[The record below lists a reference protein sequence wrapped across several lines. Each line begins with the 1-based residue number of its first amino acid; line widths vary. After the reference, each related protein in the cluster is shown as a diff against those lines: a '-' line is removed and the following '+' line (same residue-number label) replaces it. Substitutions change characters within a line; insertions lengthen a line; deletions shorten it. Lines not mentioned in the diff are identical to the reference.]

1 MSCQASGLT
10 GDGAHI
16 RCGLPRADT
25 AAEWRV
31 VASAIGIADHCAGT
45 HWCAIV
51 TSRCRERRAS
61 VVARPVRST
70 ARVAGRSERVSDL
83 VPTCK
88 RTHLAVVA
96 RLALTTAGSIAGRA
110 VCTLDPAIH
119 GLWNSSRRMGR
130 RTCRRTGRRRGRR
143 RGRRKRRNRGR
154 VVVLAVGV
162 AVALVLRGPASELG
176 RALVSNTGH
185 AVVVEETALRFRI
198 VEGDLAPLVGSARAA
213 IRVRFCCGGLDAVVG
228 LVPEACRGTALC
240 RVGAVCRRCVSPD
253 SGIRFGVVSLGP
265 L

>member
-31 VASAIGIADHCAGT
+31 VASGIGIADHCAGT

-70 ARVAGRSERVSDL
+70 ARVTGRSERVSDL

-119 GLWNSSRRMGR
+119 GTRRMCGNGGV
-130 RTCRRTGRRRGRR
+130 CR
-143 RGRRKRRNRGR
+143 
-154 VVVLAVGV
+154 L
-162 AVALVLRGPASELG
+162 PASEPGQALG
-176 RALVSNTGH
+176 RNTRIWIGVVGSGVF
-185 AVVVEETALRFRI
+185 AVQEALRTHRRHI
-198 VEGDLAPLVGSARAA
+198 AIGVEQGDLARTSIRVVGGDAGLRACGGIVRHRDRMLVGRATWSSQ
-213 IRVRFCCGGLDAVVG
+213 IKW
-228 LVPEACRGTALC
+228 
-240 RVGAVCRRCVSPD
+240 
-253 SGIRFGVVSLGP
+253 
-265 L
+265 